1 VNSESMIAA
10 GKISGAERIFQASLP
25 TGYSTRKRFRPRR
38 TTLNLLV
45 AVLVGIA
52 LGSLSPAPRVAC
64 AAGPF
69 EGVLT
74 HHYDNQ
80 RTGAIVSETMLTT
93 ANVNT
98 AAFGKRFTDPVD
110 AQIYAEPLY
119 VANVSIP
126 NQGTHNVVYIATEND
141 SVYAFDADTGGP
153 PLWQRSFLSPGV
165 TPIPS
170 TDTGCTQIVPII
182 GITATPVIDS
192 ATGTIYVVAQTKENG
207 TYVHRLHALDITTGG
222 ERSNRPVVI
231 SPTAQGSGGT
241 ITFDTLRQKERAALL
256 LVGNTVYLGASS
268 HCDIEPYHGWLVG
281 FDKSSLN
288 QTAVFNTT
296 PDGSEAAIWN
306 SDGGPSADAEGQ
318 IYVSTG
324 NGTFDANTGG
334 PDYGDSFI
342 KLDPSALGVLDYF
355 TPFNQAMLSDD
366 DLDLGSGALM
376 LLPDQPGANPHLAVS
391 GGKGA
396 TLYLVNRDNLGK
408 FNNTTDQIL
417 GEISGQ
423 IGPLFGTPTYFN
435 GRIYIISSGQPAVAF
450 DLVNGNFASSAPSLA
465 SSIDFTN
472 ESGTPVISA
481 NGTTNPILWAIDSVG
496 GTAVLRAF
504 DANDLAT
511 ELYDSEQNPARDLAG
526 NYVKFTVPTV
536 INGKVY
542 VGADSQLSTYGLLA
556 EPSPPPSAQVA
567 VIESVNSKIRPNH
580 TINGGVFQLTNTATS
595 PETLTSV
602 TLGFSSPSLFSA
614 AQLAAKLHGVGSS
627 ALVTT
632 VSSAS
637 VFTLG
642 KALVVSSKKAVKFH
656 LQLTGAK
663 ATGLSASSQSVVAV
677 SAGANVSGLPAALG
691 QVVPK

>member
-1 VNSESMIAA
+1 MIAA
-10 GKISGAERIFQASLP
+10 GKISGAKRSFRASLP
-25 TGYSTRKRFRPRR
+25 AGYSARKQFRPRR
-38 TTLNLLV
+38 TTLNLSVVVFL
-45 AVLVGIA
+45 AVA
-52 LGSLSPAPRVAC
+52 LGALSPAPRVAC

-69 EGVLT
+69 AGVLT
-74 HHYDNQ
+74 QHYDNQ

-93 ANVNT
+93 SNVNT
-98 AAFGKRFTDPVD
+98 TAFGKLFTDPVD
-110 AQIYAEPLY
+110 AQVYAEPLY
-119 VANVSIP
+119 VANVTIP
-126 NQGTHNVVYIATEND
+126 NHGTHNVVYIATEND

-153 PLWQRSFLSPGV
+153 PLWQKSFLSPGV

-182 GITATPVIDS
+182 GITATPVIDPT
-192 ATGTIYVVAQTKENG
+192 TGTIYVVAQTKENG
-207 TYVHRLHALDITTGG
+207 TYVHRLHALDITTGS
-222 ERSNRPVVI
+222 ERPNSPVVI

-281 FDKSSLN
+281 YDKSSLD

-296 PDGSEAAIWN
+296 PDGSEGAIWN

-355 TPFNQAMLSDD
+355 TPFNQAMLSDE

-376 LLPDQPGANPHLAVS
+376 LLPDQPGPNPHLAVS

-396 TLYLVNRDNLGK
+396 TLYLVDRDNLGK
-408 FNNTTDQIL
+408 FNSTTDQIV

-423 IGPLFGTPTYFN
+423 SGPLFGTPAYFN
-435 GRIYIISSGQPAVAF
+435 GRIYIISSNQPAVAF
-450 DLVNGNFASSAPSLA
+450 DLVNGNFASSAPSQA

-472 ESGTPVISA
+472 ESGTPAISA

-511 ELYDSEQNPARDLAG
+511 ELYDSAQNPARDLAG

-542 VGADSQLSTYGLLA
+542 VGADSQLSVYGLLA
-556 EPSPPPSAQVA
+556 EPSPPPSAKVA
-567 VIESVNSKIRPNH
+567 VMKSVNSKIRPNH
-580 TINGGVFQLTNTATS
+580 TINGGLFQLTNTSTS

-602 TLGFSSPSLFSA
+602 TIGFSSPSLFSA
-614 AQLAAKLHGVGSS
+614 AHLVAKLHAAQGN

-632 VSSAS
+632 VSAAPI
-637 VFTLG
+637 FTLT
-642 KALVVSSKKAVKFH
+642 KALVVPPKMVVKFR

-663 ATGLSASSQSVVAV
+663 GTGLAASSQSVLAV
-677 SAGANVSGLPAALG
+677 TAGANVSGLPAALG
-691 QVVPK
+691 QVAPK

>member
-1 VNSESMIAA
+1 
-10 GKISGAERIFQASLP
+10 
-25 TGYSTRKRFRPRR
+25 
-38 TTLNLLV
+38 
-45 AVLVGIA
+45 
-52 LGSLSPAPRVAC
+52 
-64 AAGPF
+64 
-69 EGVLT
+69 LT

-93 ANVNT
+93 SNVNT
-98 AAFGKRFTDPVD
+98 AAFGKLFTDPVD

-119 VANVSIP
+119 VANVTIP
-126 NQGTHNVVYIATEND
+126 NHGTHNVVYIATEND
-141 SVYAFDADTGGP
+141 SVYAFDADAGGP
-153 PLWQRSFLSPGV
+153 PLWQKSFLSPGV

-170 TDTGCTQIVPII
+170 ADTGCGQIVPII
-182 GITATPVIDS
+182 GITATPVIDP
-192 ATGTIYVVAQTKENG
+192 ATGTIYIVAQTKENG
-207 TYVHRLHALDITTGG
+207 SYVHRLHALDITTSS
-222 ERSNRPVVI
+222 ERPNSPVVI

-241 ITFDTLRQKERAALL
+241 ITFDALRQKERAALL
-256 LVGNTVYLGASS
+256 LVGNTVYLGVSS

-281 FDKSSLN
+281 YDKSSLN

-296 PDGSEAAIWN
+296 PNGSEGAIWM
-306 SDGGPSADAEGQ
+306 SDGGSSADAAGQ

-334 PDYGDSFI
+334 PDYGDSFV
-342 KLDPSALGVLDYF
+342 KLDPSTLGVLDFF
-355 TPFNQAMLSDD
+355 TPFNQATLSDE

-376 LLPDQPGANPHLAVS
+376 LLPDQPGPNPHLAVS
-391 GGKGA
+391 AGKGA

-408 FNNTTDQIL
+408 FNSTADQIV

-423 IGPLFGTPTYFN
+423 IGSLFGTPAYFN

-450 DLVNGNFASSAPSLA
+450 DLANGSFASDAPSMA
-465 SSIDFTN
+465 SPIDFTG

-504 DANDLAT
+504 DANNLAS
-511 ELYDSEQNPARDLAG
+511 ELYDSEQNPVRDLAG
-526 NYVKFTVPTV
+526 TFVKFTVPTV

-542 VGADSQLSTYGLLA
+542 VGSDSQMSVYGLLA
-556 EPSPPPSAQVA
+556 EPSPPPSAQVT
-567 VIESVNSKIRPNH
+567 VIQSANSKIRPNH
-580 TINGGVFQLTNTATS
+580 SINGGVFQLTNTAVS

-602 TLGFSSPSLFSA
+602 TVGFSSPSLFSA
-614 AQLAAKLHGVGSS
+614 AQLRAKLHAAESS

-637 VFTLG
+637 IFTLT
-642 KALVVSSKKAVKFH
+642 KALVVPPKKVVKFH

-663 ATGLSASSQSVVAV
+663 GTGLSASSQSVVAV

-691 QVVPK
+691 QVAPK